1 MSSVVIAG
9 DISGSITI
17 AAPATAGSNTLT
29 LPVATDTLVGK
40 ATTDTLTNK
49 TLVAPALGTPISG
62 NLVNCSGIPNSVG
75 FKNRII
81 NGGMVIDQRNAGA
94 AVTAND
100 AFSVDRFKLAQNTD
114 GACSV
119 QQDSSAPAGFIN
131 SVKYTTTTADG
142 TLTTTQNTSIS
153 QNIEG
158 TNISDLGWGTAS
170 ASTVTLSFWVRSSL
184 TGTFGG
190 ALSNSAVTRS
200 YAFTYS
206 ISVANTWE
214 QKSVTIAGDTT
225 GTWLT
230 TNGIGIRV
238 IFGLGVG
245 PDRSGT
251 SGSWASAAYFS
262 ATGATSVIGTLNA
275 TFYITGVQL
284 EKGSTATSFDVRAYS
299 TELAMCQR
307 YCPVTSFGDYY
318 SGLSAT
324 SIDPYVSIKFPVP
337 TRTAPN
343 GTSTSSLTSY
353 SATNGGG
360 TPIAVTVIALAGA
373 GVNSALVR
381 FTVASGLT
389 TGQATLV
396 AIGTSPLIFTGCE
409 L

>member
-1 MSSVVIAG
+1 MAS
-9 DISGSITI
+9 TI
-17 AAPATAGSNTLT
+17 AAITTGVGGVVTTADATGNLSL
-29 LPVATDTLVGK
+29 LSG
-40 ATTDTLTNK
+40 ATTVVAVTSTGVAVTGTLSSSNGIS
-49 TLVAPALGTPISG
+49 VANTF
-62 NLVNCSGIPNSVG
+62 G

-81 NGGMVIDQRNAGA
+81 NGAMVIDQRNAGA

-190 ALSNSAVTRS
+190 ALSNSAVNRS

-206 ISVANTWE
+206 ISVADTWE

-251 SGSWASAAYFS
+251 SGSWAAAAYFS

-275 TFYITGVQL
+275 TLYITGVQL
-284 EKGSTATSFDVRAYS
+284 EKGSTATSFDFRAYS

-307 YCPVTSFGDYY
+307 YLPMISAADASNTAQFAVGQA
-318 SGLSAT
+318 SG
-324 SIDPYVSIKFPVP
+324 
-337 TRTAPN
+337 
-343 GTSTSSLTSY
+343 
-353 SATNGGG
+353 ATNGEFHLRF
-360 TPIAVTVIALAGA
+360 PVTVRTPPTGLVIDTVANLRCSNAAISGSPTVTSLTFTS
-373 GVNSALVR
+373 GNSDAAR
-381 FTVASGLT
+381 FQAAVASGLVA
-389 TGQATLV
+389 GNATL
-396 AIGTSPLIFTGCE
+396 LIPAGAAKLYFTGCE